1 MRLHKSHKSRSKP
14 IDFKDPSDWI
24 AYNEGEHYIGY
35 SKIEKKGKLKPPR
48 EIDTIDK
55 HAAVLHN
62 TAESA
67 QMYCCTFTYIEA
79 HQPAIGGC
87 IRLFWFFFFF

>member
-35 SKIEKKGKLKPPR
+35 SKIEKKG
-48 EIDTIDK
+48 E
-55 HAAVLHN
+55 
-62 TAESA
+62 
-67 QMYCCTFTYIEA
+67 IEA
-79 HQPAIGGC
+79 AEGD
-87 IRLFWFFFFF
+87 RYNRKTRSSAA

>member
-35 SKIEKKGKLKPPR
+35 SKIEKKG
-48 EIDTIDK
+48 E
-55 HAAVLHN
+55 
-62 TAESA
+62 
-67 QMYCCTFTYIEA
+67 IEA
-79 HQPAIGGC
+79 EGD
-87 IRLFWFFFFF
+87 RYNR